1 MFLSDNIVLSVDLIR
16 DFGSRG
22 FTQVTDC
29 IPELIF
35 NPLVIR
41 LYTKIKNADSL
52 PQTSSSV
59 TMVVSLSPL

>member
-22 FTQVTDC
+22 FTQVANC
-29 IPELIF
+29 IPKLIF
-35 NPLVIR
+35 NSLVIR
-41 LYTKIKNADSL
+41 LYTKIKKADSI